1 MGDDYM
7 TIAALSVSM
16 AQNQVNQNLGVSV
29 LKEAMNA
36 EAVATEDLL
45 EEIAVNLDPN
55 LGQMID
61 IQA

>member
-36 EAVATEDLL
+36 ETVATEDLL

>member
-16 AQNQVNQNLGVSV
+16 AQNQVNQNLEVSV

-36 EAVATEDLL
+36 EVVATEDLL

>member
-45 EEIAVNLDPN
+45 EEIAVNLD
-55 LGQMID
+55 ID

>member
-29 LKEAMNA
+29 LKEAMNV